1 MTCSPLQKQLKNL
14 IKSAIIKTN
23 FLGIEVRPSEKK
35 NECANRFVCLF
46 FSVAVAVLCV
56 LFAGMEAKSIMHV
69 YDLKPASASLIS
81 PELSRSTQTSA
92 EELTGL
98 RQVSVRLEAD
108 QRLRHRSGVE
118 TQVLIMLAVLLANTV
133 FYKAKKHLLTR
144 NDADGRRFI
153 ICYIHHRDGQKH

>member
-1 MTCSPLQKQLKNL
+1 M
-14 IKSAIIKTN
+14 
-23 FLGIEVRPSEKK
+23 KK
-35 NECANRFVCLF
+35 NECANRLVCLF

-81 PELSRSTQTSA
+81 PELSRSTRTSA
-92 EELTGL
+92 EEL
-98 RQVSVRLEAD
+98 SVRLEAN

-118 TQVLIMLAVLLANTV
+118 IVVLIMLAVLLANTV
-133 FYKAKKHLLTR
+133 FYKAKKRLLTR

-153 ICYIHHRDGQKH
+153 ICYIHHQDGQKH

>member
-1 MTCSPLQKQLKNL
+1 M
-14 IKSAIIKTN
+14 
-23 FLGIEVRPSEKK
+23 
-35 NECANRFVCLF
+35 
-46 FSVAVAVLCV
+46 AVAVLCV

-153 ICYIHHRDGQKH
+153 ICYIHHQDGQKH